1 MDQKIEGRAAYRFGV
16 EIPTR
21 WMDNDVYGHVNN
33 VHYYSF
39 FDTVIAHYLIGE
51 GGLNFATDPIVG
63 FAIESKCQYRRP
75 ITFPETVEARLRV
88 GQIGNSSVRYEIGIF
103 TAGYKEPAATGYFV
117 HVFVDRANGN
127 RPTPVPGKIREALT
141 RLVEVR
147 QWDGGTVGQ

>member
-1 MDQKIEGRAAYRFGV
+1 MEEQQALRNAYRFGV

-39 FDTVIAHYLIGE
+39 FDTVIAHYLIEE
-51 GGLNFATDPIVG
+51 GGLNFATDAVVG

-75 ITFPETVEARLRV
+75 ITFPEVVEARLRV
-88 GQIGNSSVRYEIGIF
+88 GRIGNSSVRYEIGIF
-103 TAGYKEPAATGYFV
+103 TAGYEEPAATGYFV

-127 RPTPVPGKIREALT
+127 RPTPVPERIRGALT
-141 RLVEVR
+141 RLVD
-147 QWDGGTVGQ
+147 DG